1 MRRGPGRHRLHDAW
15 WTLILFAVIGVAVL
29 VTAVSFTGSLRS
41 TVPVTLAADRSG
53 LVMDSGAKVMMR
65 GVQVGRVAQIGRI
78 EWAQNGASLRLEI
91 DPDQIRYIPANVE
104 AQISATTAFGAKFVD
119 LVMPQNPSRARLSA
133 GAVLHSKNVSTE
145 INTVFEN
152 VVDLL
157 NMIDPLKLNAVLT
170 AVADAVRGQGERIG
184 QATTDLN
191 EVLEA
196 LNARGDTIGGNWR
209 SLKNF
214 TDTYDAAAQDILTI
228 LNAASTTSATV
239 VNHSTQLDALLLN
252 AIGLSN
258 AGTNLLGSSRDN
270 LVGAAD
276 ILAPTTS
283 LLFKYNPEYT
293 CFLQGAKWYLDNGGY
308 AAWGGADGRTLQLDV
323 ALLFGNDPYVYPDNL
338 PVVAAKGGPG
348 GRPGCG
354 PLPDATHNFPVRQ
367 LVTNTG
373 WGTGLDIRPN
383 PGIGHPCWA
392 NYFPVTRAVPEPPSI
407 RQCIP
412 GPAIGPNP
420 AAGSSHEGEPG
431 GVVVRLGVFLAV
443 CLLTAFLL
451 IAVFG
456 EVRFGDGKT
465 YYAEFAN
472 VSNLRTGKLVRIA
485 GVEVGK
491 VTRISINPDA
501 TVRVQFT
508 ADNSVTLTRGT
519 RAVIRYDNLFGD
531 RYLAL
536 EEGAGGLAVLRPGHT
551 IPLAR
556 TQPALDLDALIGGF
570 KPLFRALNPEQVN
583 ALSEQLLHAF
593 AGQGPTIGSLLAQSA
608 AVTNTLADRD
618 RLIGQ
623 VITNLNVVL
632 GSLGAHTDR
641 LDQAVTSLSALIHRL
656 AQRKTDIS
664 NAVAY
669 TNAAAGSV
677 ADLLSQARAPLAK
690 VVRET
695 DRVAGIAAA
704 DHDYL
709 DNLLNTLPDKY
720 QALVRQGMYGDF
732 FAFYLCDVVLKV
744 NGKGGQPVYIKLA
757 GQDSGRCA
765 PK

>member
-1 MRRGPGRHRLHDAW
+1 MTAAKALVSEWNRMGSQMRFFVGTLAGIPDALMHYRGELLRVIAQMGLG
-15 WTLILFAVIGVAVL
+15 TGVLAVIGGTVAIVGFLAMTTGAIVAVQGYNQFASVGVEAL
-29 VTAVSFTGSLRS
+29 TGFASAFFNTREIQPG
-41 TVPVTLAADRSG
+41 TVMVALAAT
-53 LVMDSGAKVMMR
+53 VGA
-65 GVQVGRVAQIGRI
+65 G
-78 EWAQNGASLRLEI
+78 
-91 DPDQIRYIPANVE
+91 
-104 AQISATTAFGAKFVD
+104 TTAALGA
-119 LVMPQNPSRARLSA
+119 MRINE
-133 GAVLHSKNVSTE
+133 E
-145 INTVFEN
+145 I
-152 VVDLL
+152 
-157 NMIDPLKLNAVLT
+157 
-170 AVADAVRGQGERIG
+170 
-184 QATTDLN
+184 
-191 EVLEA
+191 
-196 LNARGDTIGGNWR
+196 
-209 SLKNF
+209 
-214 TDTYDAAAQDILTI
+214 
-228 LNAASTTSATV
+228 
-239 VNHSTQLDALLLN
+239 
-252 AIGLSN
+252 
-258 AGTNLLGSSRDN
+258 
-270 LVGAAD
+270 
-276 ILAPTTS
+276 
-283 LLFKYNPEYT
+283 
-293 CFLQGAKWYLDNGGY
+293 
-308 AAWGGADGRTLQLDV
+308 
-323 ALLFGNDPYVYPDNL
+323 
-338 PVVAAKGGPG
+338 
-348 GRPGCG
+348 
-354 PLPDATHNFPVRQ
+354 
-367 LVTNTG
+367 
-373 WGTGLDIRPN
+373 
-383 PGIGHPCWA
+383 
-392 NYFPVTRAVPEPPSI
+392 
-407 RQCIP
+407 
-412 GPAIGPNP
+412 
-420 AAGSSHEGEPG
+420 
-431 GVVVRLGVFLAV
+431 
-443 CLLTAFLL
+443 
-451 IAVFG
+451 

>member
-1 MRRGPGRHRLHDAW
+1 MR
-15 WTLILFAVIGVAVL
+15 
-29 VTAVSFTGSLRS
+29 
-41 TVPVTLAADRSG
+41 
-53 LVMDSGAKVMMR
+53 
-65 GVQVGRVAQIGRI
+65 
-78 EWAQNGASLRLEI
+78 
-91 DPDQIRYIPANVE
+91 
-104 AQISATTAFGAKFVD
+104 
-119 LVMPQNPSRARLSA
+119 
-133 GAVLHSKNVSTE
+133 
-145 INTVFEN
+145 EN
-152 VVDLL
+152 L
-157 NMIDPLKLNAVLT
+157 
-170 AVADAVRGQGERIG
+170 
-184 QATTDLN
+184 
-191 EVLEA
+191 
-196 LNARGDTIGGNWR
+196 
-209 SLKNF
+209 
-214 TDTYDAAAQDILTI
+214 
-228 LNAASTTSATV
+228 
-239 VNHSTQLDALLLN
+239 
-252 AIGLSN
+252 
-258 AGTNLLGSSRDN
+258 
-270 LVGAAD
+270 
-276 ILAPTTS
+276 
-283 LLFKYNPEYT
+283 
-293 CFLQGAKWYLDNGGY
+293 
-308 AAWGGADGRTLQLDV
+308 
-323 ALLFGNDPYVYPDNL
+323 
-338 PVVAAKGGPG
+338 
-348 GRPGCG
+348 
-354 PLPDATHNFPVRQ
+354 
-367 LVTNTG
+367 
-373 WGTGLDIRPN
+373 
-383 PGIGHPCWA
+383 
-392 NYFPVTRAVPEPPSI
+392 
-407 RQCIP
+407 
-412 GPAIGPNP
+412 
-420 AAGSSHEGEPG
+420 G

-695 DRVAGIAAA
+695 DRVAAIAAA